1 MILDKLY
8 LNTFKN
14 YNACNIAFNTRV
26 NFIYGDNGNGKT
38 NILESISMLC
48 YTKSFLQSSEPD
60 CVKHDNNDFCIN
72 GEFVNNSGSR
82 SKISFRYDKQN
93 SSKELFY
100 NNEQIK
106 RFSSFFGKI
115 PLVILSPLD
124 SRLTAGSPND
134 KRKNFDILI
143 SQSSGLYFDALKNY
157 NRIILQKNSLLKE
170 NLLYSK
176 YTPSQLSSLI
186 EPWNESLV
194 NFGVKLILKRL
205 QFVAEFQEYI
215 ENNFRE
221 IAGEFN
227 IPVVVYNSSI
237 IENEED
243 VRRNAFSA
251 ANQRFAL
258 QEEELKRKLR
268 IALEQNYNLE
278 LRRGMSL
285 VGPHRD
291 KYLFLIGKNGNLF
304 ELKYFGS
311 QGEQKTFLAALK
323 LAEYLYLR
331 DKHEDSN
338 AGDPILLLD
347 DLFSELDKSRIKN
360 LTAILPRF
368 SQVFLTTTNYEY
380 MDILKN
386 AFNKEDISA
395 FNIVNGTA
403 ALTN

>member
-1 MILDKLY
+1 MILEKLY
-8 LNTFKN
+8 LNSFKN
-14 YNACNIAFNTRV
+14 YNRCDIDFNTRV

-48 YTKSFLQSSEPD
+48 FTKSFLQSSESD
-60 CVKHDNNDFCIN
+60 CVKHDNNEFRIN

-82 SKISFRYDKQN
+82 NKISFRYDKQN
-93 SSKELFY
+93 SCKELFY

-124 SRLTAGSPND
+124 DRLTSGSPGD

-143 SQSSGLYFDALKNY
+143 SQASGLYFDALKNY

-170 NLLYSK
+170 NLFYKKYSA
-176 YTPSQLSSLI
+176 SELSSLI
-186 EPWNESLV
+186 EPWNDSLV
-194 NFGVKLILKRL
+194 NFGTKIILKRF

-215 ENNFRE
+215 ENNFKD
-221 IAGEFN
+221 IAGQHN
-227 IPVVVYNSSI
+227 IPVIVYNSSI
-237 IENEED
+237 LELENSPIIKGD
-243 VRRNAFSA
+243 KRGLFTD
-251 ANQRFAL
+251 
-258 QEEELKRKLR
+258 EEELKRKFKF
-268 IALEQNYNLE
+268 ALEQSYDLE

-304 ELKYFGS
+304 ELKSFGS

-331 DKHEDSN
+331 DKHEDTTTGN
-338 AGDPILLLD
+338 PILLLD
-347 DLFSELDKSRIKN
+347 DLFSELDKNRIRN

-368 SQVFLTTTNYEY
+368 SQVFLTSTNHEY
-380 MDILKN
+380 LDVLRN
-386 AFNKEDISA
+386 TFSREDISA
-395 FNIVNGTA
+395 YSIVNGTA